1 MENSNNFSEIDSE
14 GNKLVFFNTTTKK
27 MKEYMKQHNIQ
38 VNNDT
43 TENNLDIPIIGGNTV
58 TKHSKKQPERVDLD
72 KIYEGYL

>member
-1 MENSNNFSEIDSE
+1 
-14 GNKLVFFNTTTKK
+14 
-27 MKEYMKQHNIQ
+27 MKQHNIQ

-58 TKHSKKQPERVDLD
+58 TKHSKKQLERVDLD